1 MKFTATAR
9 TLGIFS
15 AAATVILLVAYAVTL
30 TVGLASLES
39 PQQPMGDPIFTILEV
54 LIIVLM
60 PAMVA
65 LIVAV
70 HAWAPMQAKTL
81 TLTSLEAAPIGGQL
95 FAHDNSQRDCTAFRL
110 LLDTYATRLLA
121 QALSLHGLAGR
132 GDIRR
137 ALLRLDPEPPARVR
151 RAAVGVAGLPV
162 RVALGRVRRGHPR
175 LGCLLPALSAIR
187 RPRLPGEPLGRM
199 DTGTDDRKRGA
210 LACRPERGG
219 GRRHA
224 AAEHRHSRLRR
235 SVPRR
240 GSPVSNL
247 VLQSDT
253 ARGLAHATTWRSSVV
268 ERLSL
273 MQAGSRLF
281 IHPSA

>member
-39 PQQPMGDPIFTILEV
+39 PQQPIGDPIFTILEV

-110 LLDTYATRLLA
+110 PLDTYTTCLLA
-121 QALSLHGLAGR
+121 QALS
-132 GDIRR
+132 
-137 ALLRLDPEPPARVR
+137 
-151 RAAVGVAGLPV
+151 
-162 RVALGRVRRGHPR
+162 
-175 LGCLLPALSAIR
+175 CLLPRNGRRAVQQAQSRWPLLPLLSLQQAPPAGQGCLSGRPQSAR
-187 RPRLPGEPLGRM
+187 RA
-199 DTGTDDRKRGA
+199 TGGAGMGSRVRGA
-210 LACRPERGG
+210 PQTRAAQSRAKED
-219 GRRHA
+219 GREGA
-224 AAEHRHSRLRR
+224 LGA
-235 SVPRR
+235 
-240 GSPVSNL
+240 
-247 VLQSDT
+247 
-253 ARGLAHATTWRSSVV
+253 
-268 ERLSL
+268 
-273 MQAGSRLF
+273 
-281 IHPSA
+281 